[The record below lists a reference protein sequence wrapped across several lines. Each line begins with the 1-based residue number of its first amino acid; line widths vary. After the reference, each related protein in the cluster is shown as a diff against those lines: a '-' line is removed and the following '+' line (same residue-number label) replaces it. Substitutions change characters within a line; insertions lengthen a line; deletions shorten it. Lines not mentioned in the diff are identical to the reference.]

1 MAVGKSSLGRV
12 ARSTVIPAPE
22 KETEKL
28 VTAKEETAATE
39 KPATEIK
46 KPRARAAAQK
56 ATGVIY
62 AVGDELP
69 VWLL

>member
-22 KETEKL
+22 KETEK
-28 VTAKEETAATE
+28 VIAKAEVAATE
-39 KPATEIK
+39 KPVVEAK
-46 KPRARAAAQK
+46 KPRASKPVQK
-56 ATGVIY
+56 VSNAIY

>member
-22 KETEKL
+22 KETEKII
-28 VTAKEETAATE
+28 AKQEVAATE
-39 KPATEIK
+39 KPAAEVK
-46 KPRARAAAQK
+46 KPRAAKPVQK
-56 ATGVIY
+56 AANTIY